1 LAVSL
6 VCVEVML
13 QVAVRS
19 GLASVDLPSY
29 SIAYAKPFWQDINR
43 HFGVWHPAHARYRH
57 QKSCF
62 DLVYAS
68 NAHGMRDREVT
79 IASQARRVVVLGDSF
94 AEGWGAAYGRRF
106 TELLHEITGVEHLN
120 FGTSGDFG
128 STQSWLLY
136 KTLASRF
143 DHRAVMFTILPEN
156 DFHDDLPTPD
166 RLREG
171 ARHRPYLTGAYPDY
185 QLQYPAGEWSGDKRW
200 GWHLKNVLREFWL
213 TFRVADHGVQLA
225 QRLIAFERKKGS
237 FKPLRSFY
245 FDYTP
250 EDFDRLRY
258 AIEQIKALAGDRP
271 MLIVTIP
278 FETDFPRTAVSPE
291 PPPLRRDLA
300 ALADRLGITYVDLLE
315 HMGEGRERYFLGCDP
330 HWSEAG
336 HQLVADVIA
345 RWSFYRP

>member
-1 LAVSL
+1 
-6 VCVEVML
+6 
-13 QVAVRS
+13 
-19 GLASVDLPSY
+19 
-29 SIAYAKPFWQDINR
+29 
-43 HFGVWHPAHARYRH
+43 
-57 QKSCF
+57 
-62 DLVYAS
+62 
-68 NAHGMRDREVT
+68 
-79 IASQARRVVVLGDSF
+79 
-94 AEGWGAAYGRRF
+94 
-106 TELLHEITGVEHLN
+106 
-120 FGTSGDFG
+120 
-128 STQSWLLY
+128 
-136 KTLASRF
+136 
-143 DHRAVMFTILPEN
+143 
-156 DFHDDLPTPD
+156 
-166 RLREG
+166 
-171 ARHRPYLTGAYPDY
+171 
-185 QLQYPAGEWSGDKRW
+185 
-200 GWHLKNVLREFWL
+200 
-213 TFRVADHGVQLA
+213 VADHGVQLA